1 MKKYIDIVQDYLYS
15 AQTELN
21 YGRTM
26 KCRGYQPFRAM
37 DFYERE
43 VKWALTSKQDKVLTE
58 KGLHCFKFEDIGV
71 YLYQYKYFGDI
82 VKHIADFIDLED
94 LIPKEDKEQYLQMHK
109 KIFDIAKGSAEVLEH
124 FEELQFLAYLAEEL
138 GKKSFKAKYK
148 GEEYSTLMKQLADKL
163 IKMCAKHVVYYSK
176 YKQYAILIMARMQTG
191 FYGSV
196 IEKIDIKHLIEIY
209 SKEVLAYSKDLGL
222 IFKDTALPEV
232 FIVEEQVDKMIEKLQ
247 VKGTSV

>member
-1 MKKYIDIVQDYLYS
+1 MKKYIDIAQDYLYS
-15 AQTELN
+15 AQTELD

-43 VKWALTSKQDKVLTE
+43 VKWALTSKQGDVLTE

-71 YLYQYKYFGDI
+71 YLYQYKYFGDV
-82 VKHIADFIDLED
+82 VKYVADFVDLED
-94 LIPKEDKEQYLQMHK
+94 SIPKEDKAQYLQMHK
-109 KIFDIAKGSAEVLEH
+109 KIYDIAKVSAEVLEQC
-124 FEELQFLAYLAEEL
+124 EELQFLAYLTEEL
-138 GKKSFKAKYK
+138 GKKTFKAKYK
-148 GEEYSTLMKQLADKL
+148 GDGYIALMQQLADKL
-163 IKMCAKHVVYYSK
+163 IKMCAKYVVYYSK

-196 IEKIDIKHLIEIY
+196 IEKTDIKHLIEVY

-232 FIVEEQVDKMIEKLQ
+232 FIVEEQVEKMIEKLQ